1 MDSNQAKKKIGENES
16 VNVQF
21 NSVCCEQIFFDTE
34 NNENIF
40 SLYRCVQDAGEE
52 VAVMLRETSGDPTE
66 TALLRCVEAVEGN
79 TEVFRQMHRT
89 VLMVP
94 FNPMTRIQVSLG
106 IIVTSNTNII

>member
-1 MDSNQAKKKIGENES
+1 MEKNEF

-21 NSVCCEQIFFDTE
+21 NSVCCEQIFFDTG
-34 NNENIF
+34 NIF

-106 IIVTSNTNII
+106 IIVIGNTDTI

>member
-1 MDSNQAKKKIGENES
+1 MEKNES

-21 NSVCCEQIFFDTE
+21 NSFCCEQIFFDTG
-34 NNENIF
+34 NIF

-106 IIVTSNTNII
+106 IIVIGNTNII